1 MQIEVKGRNT
11 PVTDDLR
18 ELVER
23 RFRKV
28 AKQVSELAV
37 LNVELAE
44 ERNPANP
51 LPCVVE
57 TTLYLKGVTLRA
69 TESSREMGHALNM
82 CSDELARQV
91 KRHRDKRRRRREG
104 RFAEREPAQ
113 IQI

>member
-18 ELVER
+18 ELVDR

-28 AKQVSELAV
+28 ANQVSDLAV
-37 LNVELAE
+37 LEVELYE

-51 LPCVVE
+51 LSCVAE
-57 TTLYLKGVTLRA
+57 TTLHLKGVTLRA
-69 TESSREMGHALNM
+69 QDSSRDMGHALNL
-82 CSDELARQV
+82 CSEELARQV
-91 KRHRDKRRRRREG
+91 KRHRDKRRKRREG
-104 RFAEREPAQ
+104 RSPDREPVQ

>member
-18 ELVER
+18 ELVDR

-28 AKQVSELAV
+28 ANQVSDLAV
-37 LNVELAE
+37 LHVELAE

-51 LPCVVE
+51 MSCVAE

-69 TESSREMGHALNM
+69 TESSRDMGHSLNM

-104 RFAEREPAQ
+104 RSAEREPVQ

>member
-18 ELVER
+18 ELVDR

-28 AKQVSELAV
+28 ANQVSELAR
-37 LNVELAE
+37 LEVEIHE

-51 LPCVVE
+51 LSCVAE

-69 TESSREMGHALNM
+69 QDSSRDMGHALNL

-91 KRHRDKRRRRREG
+91 KRHRDKRRKRREA
-104 RFAEREPAQ
+104 RSATREPAE
-113 IQI
+113 IQL

>member
-18 ELVER
+18 DLVER

-28 AKQVSELAV
+28 ANQVSDLAV
-37 LNVELAE
+37 LEVEIME

-51 LPCVVE
+51 LSCRAE
-57 TTLYLKGVTLRA
+57 TTLHLKGVTLRA
-69 TESSREMGHALNM
+69 CESARDMGHALNM

-91 KRHRDKRRRRREG
+91 KRHRDKRRKRREA
-104 RFAEREPAQ
+104 RSATREPVE